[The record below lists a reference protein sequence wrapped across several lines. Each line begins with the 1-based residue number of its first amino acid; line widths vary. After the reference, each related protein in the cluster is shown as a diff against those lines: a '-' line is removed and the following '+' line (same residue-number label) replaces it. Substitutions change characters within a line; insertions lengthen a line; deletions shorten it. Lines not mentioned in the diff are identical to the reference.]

1 MKKPISMLTAGL
13 LALTVTTGCQ
23 SAPADQGSGCKKAK
37 CSAKGLTIVKNGK
50 AAAVIYVTT
59 PIADKG
65 IPYREKNAERT
76 PRELLAKQV
85 LRTAVDDLNYHIKK
99 MSGAKLEVKLEKAPA
114 AGIPAIVLQT
124 GKGEQDEFFI
134 DSKKDRVTITGC
146 DGFAIANGIYEMLSR
161 LGCDWVFP
169 GPTGEVIPKKSTVA
183 TGIYSI
189 SSKPDF
195 AVRCPWYPDNGS
207 RSKHSMYELKN
218 FNLWKLRNKMQITR
232 YNHPLVMI
240 GGHVSDAL
248 IKKYKPLFDKN
259 PDMYALVRNIDGSFV
274 RRGPQ
279 LETTNPKV
287 LDMIEGYIRDMF
299 KKRNWPKDKKV
310 CIGVGPADGGG
321 YSESIESQMAS
332 SGRLD
337 PATGNKDFTD
347 LQVLLCNTLLER
359 LEKEFPNL
367 HLGFYLYS
375 NHADYPVRYKP
386 HPKIVLVIA
395 DISYSRLHSTL
406 EENSKTRRFY
416 KSILE
421 KWKGSPNVKF
431 FRGYNWNL
439 AENILPYSKLIMWA
453 DDLPFYKSLN
463 VQGVYNETTK
473 GTSNLAI
480 GNYIEAKMLWDTKLQ
495 WRDVLKQF
503 CRNAYGKAAAPMEKY
518 YTEVTM
524 RQSKSGMEAGSFHA
538 FRLIYDLKFVKQA
551 RKWFAQAREL
561 AETDLEKE
569 RIRIAELSLNT
580 LEDHLKF
587 KQAFNNFEFA
597 KAKALFDKIMSDL
610 KVEINK
616 KQNIVSPGGYS
627 YFKRFHQ
634 DPVDQAYKYSQPPYS
649 IVYKIPDRLKTMFD
663 QFNAGNTMGYYSSKI
678 NDTYC
683 LTTSTFNTTW
693 DAQGLM
699 GFRSGSVWYRIPVP
713 KLNTQ
718 SAGLF
723 VGGADNIVR
732 VWCNDQYI
740 GMGRGFARPFTFDLT
755 GLLNKDGENFLVIQV
770 QRRGN
775 SEIGTG
781 GIVYP
786 CFIFT
791 GPQLEKRAPDG
802 ELEYRLLPGG
812 AIEKIKK

>member
-1 MKKPISMLTAGL
+1 MKKQLSLITAGV
-13 LALTVTTGCQ
+13 LAF
-23 SAPADQGSGCKKAK
+23 SA
-37 CSAKGLTIVKNGK
+37 SALTIVKDGK
-50 AAAVIYVTT
+50 PAASLNVNAPVSENRIPLTGAAADKM
-59 PIADKG
+59 PAD
-65 IPYREKNAERT
+65 
-76 PRELLAKQV
+76 ELALRV
-85 LRTAVDDLNYHIKK
+85 LRTAVEDFNYHIKK
-99 MSGAKLEVKLEKAPA
+99 MSGTEIPVKYSTAAADNAICLE
-114 AGIPAIVLQT
+114 IV
-124 GKGEQDEFFI
+124 KGEPDEFSI
-134 DSKKDRVTITGC
+134 KSEANRLTISGR
-146 DGFAIANGIYEMLSR
+146 DGFALANGLYEVLSR

-169 GPTGEVIPKKSTVA
+169 GPTGEVIPKMSTVA
-183 TGIYSI
+183 TDAYTVK
-189 SSKPDF
+189 SKPDF
-195 AVRCPWYPDNGS
+195 AVRCPWYPGNVK
-207 RSKHSMYELKN
+207 KHSQAELKN
-218 FNLWKLRNKMQITR
+218 FAMWKLRNKMQLSR

-248 IKKYKPLFDKN
+248 IRRYQKRFDAN
-259 PDMYALVRNIDGSFV
+259 PDMYALVRKIDGSFV

-287 LDMIEGYIRDMF
+287 IDMIEDYIRNMF
-299 KKRNWPKDKKV
+299 KNNNWPKDKTV

-406 EENSKTRRFY
+406 EDHIKTRRYY

-421 KWKGSPNVKF
+421 KWKDTPNVKF

-439 AENILPYSKLIMWA
+439 AENVLPYSKLIMWG
-453 DDLPFYKSLN
+453 DDLPYYKSLG
-463 VQGVYNETTK
+463 VLGVYNETTK

-480 GNYIEAKMLWDTKLQ
+480 GNYIEAKMLWDTKLK
-495 WRDVLKQF
+495 WRNVLKTF
-503 CRNAYGKAAAPMEKY
+503 CKNAYGKAAEPMEKY
-518 YTEVTM
+518 YTAITL
-524 RQSKSGMEAGSFHA
+524 RQSKAGMEAGSFHS
-538 FRLIYDLKFVKQA
+538 FRLIYDLKFVAKMRKLFDEA
-551 RKWFAQAREL
+551 RKL
-561 AETDLEKE
+561 AETDQEKE
-569 RIRIAELSLNT
+569 RIRIAELSLTT

-587 KQAFNNFEFA
+587 KNAFNSFDFA
-597 KAKALFDKIMSDL
+597 KAKQLFEKIMSDL
-610 KVEINK
+610 KVEIDK
-616 KQNIVSPGGYS
+616 KENIVSPGGYS
-627 YFKRFHQ
+627 YFRRFHQ
-634 DPVDQAYKYSQPPYS
+634 DAVDQAYKYSQPPYS
-649 IVYKIPDRLKTMFD
+649 IAYKIPDVLKTMFD
-663 QFNAGNTMGYYSSKI
+663 QFNAGQVMGYYNSKL
-678 NDTYC
+678 NDRFFVK
-683 LTTSTFNTTW
+683 TSTFGSTW

-699 GFRSGSVWYRIPVP
+699 GYRSGSVWYRIPFP
-713 KLNTQ
+713 KLATK

-723 VGGADNIVR
+723 VGGADAIVR
-732 VWCNDQYI
+732 VWCNDKYI
-740 GMGRGFARPFTFDLT
+740 GMGQGFARPFTFDLT
-755 GLLNKDGENFLVIQV
+755 GLLNEKGKNMLVIQV
-770 QRRGN
+770 QRKGN
-775 SEIGTG
+775 SEVGTG

>member
-1 MKKPISMLTAGL
+1 MKKQINMITAGV
-13 LALTVTTGCQ
+13 LALSITTGCQ
-23 SAPADQGSGCKKAK
+23 STQKDCTNFPDG
-37 CSAKGLTIVKNGK
+37 GLTLVKNGK
-50 AAAVIYVTT
+50 PAATILVNA
-59 PIADKG
+59 PIANEG
-65 IPYREKNAERT
+65 IPLRERQSEKLSRDV
-76 PRELLAKQV
+76 LAQRV
-85 LRTAVDDLNYHIKK
+85 LRTAVDDLNYHLKAMTGTTLPVAYNTNLKTPVLVLEIKND
-99 MSGAKLEVKLEKAPA
+99 A
-114 AGIPAIVLQT
+114 A
-124 GKGEQDEFFI
+124 QDEFFI
-134 DSKKDRVTITGC
+134 SCTQDKAVISGK
-146 DGFAIANGIYEMLSR
+146 DGFAIAHGIYELLSR
-161 LGCDWVFP
+161 QGCDWVFP
-169 GPTGEVIPKKSTVA
+169 GPAGEVIPKRATVSTGVFNY
-183 TGIYSI
+183 T
-189 SSKPDF
+189 SKPDF

-207 RSKHSMYELKN
+207 RSKHSPAELRN
-218 FNLWKLRNKMQITR
+218 FNMWKLRHKLQLTR

-248 IKKYKPLFDKN
+248 IRKYQKLFDKN
-259 PDMYALVRNIDGSFV
+259 PDMYALVRNVDGSFT

-287 LDMIEGYIRDMF
+287 IKMIENYIRDIF

-347 LQVLLCNTLLER
+347 LQILLCNTLLER
-359 LEKEFPNL
+359 MEKEFPNL

-395 DISYSRLHSTL
+395 DISYSRLHGTL
-406 EENSKTRRFY
+406 ETQSKTRNYYRT
-416 KSILE
+416 ILE
-421 KWKGSPNVKF
+421 KWKDSPNVKF

-439 AENILPYSKLIMWA
+439 AENVLPYSKLIMWEN
-453 DDLPFYKSLN
+453 DLPLYKSLN

-473 GTSNLAI
+473 GVSNLAI
-480 GNYIEAKMLWDTKLQ
+480 GNYMEAKMLWDTKLK
-495 WRDVLKQF
+495 WRDVLHTF

-518 YTEVTM
+518 FMEVTL
-524 RQSKSGMEAGSFHA
+524 RQSKSGQEAGSFHA
-538 FRLIYDLKFVKQA
+538 FRKIYDQKFVDQA
-551 RKWFAQAREL
+551 RKWFARAYDL
-561 AETDLEKE
+561 AENAAVKE
-569 RIRIAELSLNT
+569 RIRIAELSLST

-587 KQAFNNFEFA
+587 KNAFNNFEFD
-597 KAKALFDKIMSDL
+597 KAKELFDKIMGDL
-610 KVEINK
+610 KVEIDK
-616 KQNIVSPGGYS
+616 RKNIVSPGGYN
-627 YFKRFHQ
+627 YFRRFHQ
-634 DPVDQAYKYSQPPYS
+634 DSVMLAYKYSQPPYS
-649 IVYKIPDRLKTMFD
+649 IAYKIPDKLKTMFD
-663 QFNAGNTMGYYSSKI
+663 QFNSGNLMNYYGKAI
-678 NDTYC
+678 NDTEC
-683 LTTSTFNTTW
+683 IKTATFSTTW

-699 GFRSGSVWYRIPVP
+699 GFRSGSVWYRITFP
-713 KLNTQ
+713 KLNSK

-732 VWCNDQYI
+732 VWCNEKYI
-740 GMGRGFARPFTFDLT
+740 GMGRGFARPFTYDLT
-755 GLLNKDGENFLVIQV
+755 GLLNEDGDNLLVIQV

>member
-1 MKKPISMLTAGL
+1 MKKQINMITAGV
-13 LALTVTTGCQ
+13 LALSITTGCQ
-23 SAPADQGSGCKKAK
+23 STPKDCTNFPDG
-37 CSAKGLTIVKNGK
+37 GLTLVKNGK
-50 AAAVIYVTT
+50 PAATILVNA
-59 PIADKG
+59 PIANEG
-65 IPYREKNAERT
+65 IPLRERQSEKLSRDV
-76 PRELLAKQV
+76 LAQRV
-85 LRTAVDDLNYHIKK
+85 LRTAVDDLNYHLKAMTGTTLPVAYNTNLKTPVLVLEIKND
-99 MSGAKLEVKLEKAPA
+99 A
-114 AGIPAIVLQT
+114 A
-124 GKGEQDEFFI
+124 QDEFFI
-134 DSKKDRVTITGC
+134 SCTQDKAVISGK
-146 DGFAIANGIYEMLSR
+146 DGFAIAHGIYELLSR
-161 LGCDWVFP
+161 QGCDWVFP
-169 GPTGEVIPKKSTVA
+169 GPAGEVIPKRATVSTGVLNY
-183 TGIYSI
+183 T
-189 SSKPDF
+189 SKPDF
-195 AVRCPWYPDNGS
+195 AVRCPWYPDNGA
-207 RSKHSMYELKN
+207 RSKHSPAELRN
-218 FNLWKLRNKMQITR
+218 FNMWKLRHKLQLTR

-248 IKKYKPLFDKN
+248 IRKYQKLFDKN
-259 PDMYALVRNIDGSFV
+259 PDMYALVRNVDGSFT

-287 LDMIEGYIRDMF
+287 IKMIENYIRDIF

-347 LQVLLCNTLLER
+347 LQILLCNTLLER
-359 LEKEFPNL
+359 MEKEFPNL

-395 DISYSRLHSTL
+395 DISYSRLHGTL
-406 EENSKTRRFY
+406 EPQSKTRNYYRT
-416 KSILE
+416 ILE
-421 KWKGSPNVKF
+421 KWKDSPNVKF

-439 AENILPYSKLIMWA
+439 AENVLPYSKLIMWEN
-453 DDLPFYKSLN
+453 DLPLYKSLN

-473 GTSNLAI
+473 GVSNLAI
-480 GNYIEAKMLWDTKLQ
+480 GNYMEAKMLWDTKLK
-495 WRDVLKQF
+495 WRDVLHTF

-518 YTEVTM
+518 FTEVTL
-524 RQSKSGMEAGSFHA
+524 RQSKSGQEAGSFHA
-538 FRLIYDLKFVKQA
+538 FRKIYDRKFVDQA
-551 RKWFAQAREL
+551 RKWFARAYDL
-561 AETDLEKE
+561 AENAAVKE
-569 RIRIAELSLNT
+569 RIRIAELSLST

-587 KQAFNNFEFA
+587 KNAFNNFEFD
-597 KAKALFDKIMSDL
+597 KAKELFDKIMGDL
-610 KVEINK
+610 KVEIDK
-616 KQNIVSPGGYS
+616 RKNIVSPGGYN
-627 YFKRFHQ
+627 YFRRFHQ
-634 DPVDQAYKYSQPPYS
+634 DSVMLAYKYSQPPYS
-649 IVYKIPDRLKTMFD
+649 IAYKIPDKLKTMFD
-663 QFNAGNTMGYYSSKI
+663 QFNSGNLMNYYGKAI
-678 NDTYC
+678 NDTEC
-683 LTTSTFNTTW
+683 IKTATFSTTW

-699 GFRSGSVWYRIPVP
+699 GFRSGSVWYRITFP
-713 KLNTQ
+713 KLNSK

-732 VWCNDQYI
+732 VWCNEKYI
-740 GMGRGFARPFTFDLT
+740 GMGRGFARPFTYDLT
-755 GLLNKDGENFLVIQV
+755 GLLNEDGDNLLVIQV

>member
-1 MKKPISMLTAGL
+1 
-13 LALTVTTGCQ
+13 
-23 SAPADQGSGCKKAK
+23 
-37 CSAKGLTIVKNGK
+37 
-50 AAAVIYVTT
+50 
-59 PIADKG
+59 
-65 IPYREKNAERT
+65 
-76 PRELLAKQV
+76 
-85 LRTAVDDLNYHIKK
+85 
-99 MSGAKLEVKLEKAPA
+99 MSGTTLEIASTVKA
-114 AGIPAIVLQT
+114 PAIVLDIKKD
-124 GKGEQDEFFI
+124 GAQDEYFI
-134 DSKKDRVTITGC
+134 VSEKNRLTISGR
-146 DGFAIANGIYEMLSR
+146 DGRAIANGIYEVLSL

-169 GPTGEVIPKKSTVA
+169 GPVGEVIPKKSTIV
-183 TGIYSI
+183 TGNWNI

-195 AVRCPWYPDNGS
+195 AVRCPWYPGN
-207 RSKHSMYELKN
+207 RKNHSDAEIKN
-218 FNLWKLRNKMQITR
+218 FAMWKLRNKMQLTR

-240 GGHVSDAL
+240 GGHVYGAL
-248 IKKYKPLFDKN
+248 IRKYQKRFEKN
-259 PDMYALVRNIDGSFV
+259 PDMYALVRNIDGTYS

-287 LDMIEGYIRDMF
+287 IQMFEDYIREMF
-299 KKRNWPKDKKV
+299 KKNKWPKDKTV
-310 CIGVGPADGGG
+310 CIGVGPSDGGG

-332 SGRLD
+332 SGKLD

-347 LQVLLCNTLLER
+347 LQVLLCNTLLEK

-386 HPKIVLVIA
+386 HEKIVIVIA

-406 EENSKTRRFY
+406 EEHIKTRRFY

-421 KWKGSPNVKF
+421 KWKKTPNVKF

-453 DDLPFYKSLN
+453 DDLPYYKSLG

-480 GNYIEAKMLWDTKLQ
+480 GNYIEAKMLWDTKLK
-495 WRDVLKQF
+495 WRDVLRNF
-503 CRNAYGKAAAPMEKY
+503 CRNAYGKAAKPMEKY
-518 YTEVTM
+518 YTAVTL

-538 FRLIYDLKFVKQA
+538 FPLIYDLKFV
-551 RKWFAQAREL
+551 AQARGWFNEAKKL
-561 AETDLEKE
+561 ADNDLDKE

-580 LEDHLKF
+580 LEDFLKF
-587 KQAFNNFEFA
+587 KAAFNTFEFS
-597 KAKALFDKIMSDL
+597 KAKAIYDKL
-610 KVEINK
+610 QKEIRAEIAK
-616 KQNIVSPGGYS
+616 RENIVSPGGSRY
-627 YFKRFHQ
+627 YDRFHLATIEGA
-634 DPVDQAYKYSQPPYS
+634 VKYSTAPYQ
-649 IVYKIPDRLKTMFD
+649 IVHKIPNVLKTMFD
-663 QFNAGNTMGYYSSKI
+663 QFNSGDVMGYYSTKL
-678 NDTYC
+678 NDRHFIKTA
-683 LTTSTFNTTW
+683 TFGSTW

-699 GFRSGSVWYRIPVP
+699 GYRSGSVWYRVPFP
-713 KLNTQ
+713 KLKSR

-723 VGGADNIVR
+723 VGGVDSIVR
-732 VWCNDQYI
+732 VWCNDKYI
-740 GMGRGFARPFTFDLT
+740 GMGQGFARPFTFDLT
-755 GLLNKDGENFLVIQV
+755 GLLNEKGSNMLVIQV

-775 SEIGTG
+775 SEVGTG

>member
-1 MKKPISMLTAGL
+1 MKKQLSLLTAGV
-13 LALTVTTGCQ
+13 LAF
-23 SAPADQGSGCKKAK
+23 SANA
-37 CSAKGLTIVKNGK
+37 LTIVKDGK
-50 AAAVIYVTT
+50 AAAALHVNAPVSEHKIPLTGAA
-59 PIADKG
+59 ADKM
-65 IPYREKNAERT
+65 PSE
-76 PRELLAKQV
+76 ELALRV
-85 LRTAVDDLNYHIKK
+85 LRTAVEDFNYHIKK
-99 MSGAKLEVKLEKAPA
+99 MSGTEIPVKYSTAAADNAICLE
-114 AGIPAIVLQT
+114 IV
-124 GKGEQDEFFI
+124 KGEPDEF
-134 DSKKDRVTITGC
+134 TIKSEEKRLTISGR
-146 DGFAIANGIYEMLSR
+146 DGFALANGLYEVLYR

-169 GPTGEVIPKKSTVA
+169 GPTGEVIPKMTTVT
-183 TGIYSI
+183 TGSYTVK
-189 SSKPDF
+189 SKPDF
-195 AVRCPWYPDNGS
+195 AVRCPWYPGNVK
-207 RSKHSMYELKN
+207 KHSKAELEN
-218 FNLWKLRNKMQITR
+218 FAMWKIRNKMQLSR

-248 IKKYKPLFDKN
+248 IRRYKKRFDAN
-259 PDMYALVRNIDGSFV
+259 PDMYALVRQLDGSFI

-287 LDMIEGYIRDMF
+287 IEMIEDYIRTMF
-299 KKRNWPKDKKV
+299 KNNNWPKDKTV

-406 EENSKTRRFY
+406 EDHIKTRRYY

-421 KWKGSPNVKF
+421 KWKNTPNVKF

-439 AENILPYSKLIMWA
+439 AENVLPYSKLIMWG
-453 DDLPFYKSLN
+453 DDLPYYKSLG
-463 VQGVYNETTK
+463 VKGVYNETTK

-480 GNYIEAKMLWDTKLQ
+480 GNYIEAKMLWDTNLK
-495 WRDVLKQF
+495 WRNVLKTF
-503 CRNAYGKAAAPMEKY
+503 CKNAYGKAAGPMEKY
-518 YTEVTM
+518 YTAITL
-524 RQSKSGMEAGSFHA
+524 RQSKSGMEAGSFHS
-538 FRLIYDLKFVKQA
+538 FRLIYDLKLVAQMRKHFDEA
-551 RKWFAQAREL
+551 RKL
-561 AETDLEKE
+561 AETDVEKE
-569 RIRIAELSLNT
+569 RIRIAELSLTT

-587 KQAFNNFEFA
+587 KNAFNNFEFA
-597 KAKALFDKIMSDL
+597 KSKQLFDKIMNDL
-610 KVEINK
+610 KVEIDK
-616 KQNIVSPGGYS
+616 KENIVSPGGYS
-627 YFKRFHQ
+627 YFRRFHQ
-634 DPVDQAYKYSQPPYS
+634 DAVDQAYKYSQAPYS
-649 IVYKIPDRLKTMFD
+649 IVYKIPNVLKTMFD
-663 QFNAGNTMGYYSSKI
+663 QFNAGNVMGYYNSKL
-678 NDTYC
+678 NDRHFIKTA
-683 LTTSTFNTTW
+683 TFGSTW

-699 GFRSGSVWYRIPVP
+699 GYRSGSVWYRIPFP
-713 KLNTQ
+713 KLAAK

-723 VGGADNIVR
+723 VGGADAIVR
-732 VWCNDQYI
+732 VWCNDKYI
-740 GMGRGFARPFTFDLT
+740 GMGQGFARPFTFDLT
-755 GLLNKDGENFLVIQV
+755 GLLNEKGRNMLVIQV

-775 SEIGTG
+775 SEVGTG
-781 GIVYP
+781 GIIYP